1 MVFNRT
7 TSRLIHNVAPE
18 LICFRKSKPMLILL
32 YQCEKNIL
40 NLTFNDY
47 FIQFPL
53 PYFVIICLFLTHS
66 EGEKDFYF
74 PWKPSLMLVFLKY
87 SDVVDSFLILMSI
100 FNVCGSFPENGKR
113 EEFFLQR
120 TSITHIIFFNYF
132 NL

>member
-74 PWKPSLMLVFLKY
+74 PWKPSLMLEFLEIFRCCRLV
-87 SDVVDSFLILMSI
+87 SDFNVD

-120 TSITHIIFFNYF
+120 TSITHIIFF
-132 NL
+132 